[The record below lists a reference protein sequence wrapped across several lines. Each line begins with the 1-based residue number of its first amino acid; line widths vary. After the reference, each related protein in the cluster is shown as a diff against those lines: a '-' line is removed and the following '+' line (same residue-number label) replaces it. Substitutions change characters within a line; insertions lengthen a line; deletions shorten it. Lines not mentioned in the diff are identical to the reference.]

1 MNGSVVIAAGA
12 RTPIGRFG
20 GSLSRVPLA
29 EFTAVAMREAMARA
43 GVRPEEVEQVVMG
56 QVYQGG
62 FRANPAR
69 QAALLA
75 ALPVEVPAALVNQQC
90 SSGSRALEIAADLIR
105 LGRAE
110 IVLAGGMDAMSQ
122 VPYILPH
129 GRWGSRLGDE
139 TARDGLLWDALV
151 DPTFDEHM
159 GVTAD
164 LLAKEYDIA
173 REEADRFALLSQ
185 QRAAVAGASGRL
197 AEEITAVPL
206 AAGSRG
212 EGRFTEDEHP
222 RHDTSYQ
229 ALAALGPVFSQD
241 GITTAGNA
249 SGLNDGATAIVLMAA
264 ETAMRRGIEPL
275 AVLVDSVSVAVEP
288 RRMGIGPVPA
298 VRALLARTGLG
309 LAEIDLV
316 ELNEAFAAQVLACQ
330 RELKIPEDRLNVNG
344 GAIALGHPPGSTG
357 ARLVLTLAYE
367 LRRSGGR
374 YGIATQC
381 AGGGPAMATLIERPN

>member
-1 MNGSVVIAAGA
+1 MIAAGA

-20 GSLSRVPLA
+20 GSLSRVPLR
-29 EFTAVAMREAMARA
+29 EFTAVALREAMARA
-43 GVRPEEVEQVVMG
+43 GVMPGEVEHVILG

-75 ALPVEVPAALVNQQC
+75 GVPVEVPAALVNQQC
-90 SSGSRALEIAADLIR
+90 SSGSRAIEIAADLIR
-105 LGRAE
+105 LGRAD
-110 IVLAGGMDAMSQ
+110 IVLTGGMDAMSQ
-122 VPYILPH
+122 VPYILPRQ
-129 GRWGSRLGDE
+129 RWGSRLGDE

-159 GVTAD
+159 GVTSD
-164 LLAKEYDIA
+164 LLAREYGISRA
-173 REEADRFALLSQ
+173 ESDRFALLSQ
-185 QRAAVAGASGRL
+185 QRAARAQTDGKL
-197 AEEITAVPL
+197 AREIVAVPL
-206 AAGSRG
+206 PEGSLWQ
-212 EGRFTEDEHP
+212 DEHP
-222 RHDTSYQ
+222 RKETTYE
-229 ALAALGPVFSQD
+229 ALAALVPAFSQD

-249 SGLNDGATAIVLMAA
+249 SGLNDGATAMVLMAE
-264 ETAMRRGIEPL
+264 ETAMRRGIQPL
-275 AVLVDSVSVAVEP
+275 AILTDSVSVAVEP

-298 VRALLARTGLG
+298 VRALLARTTLK
-309 LAEIDLV
+309 LADIDLL

-330 RELKIPEDRLNVNG
+330 RELGMPEDRLNVNG

-367 LRRSGGR
+367 LQRSGGR

-381 AGGGPAMATLIERPN
+381 AGGGPAMATLIERPA